1 MKSLRTEIA
10 AITLISITVISAL
23 VMWVSIRVYEG
34 LYEDFVSK
42 ELNALSENLAND
54 LLPFMSSSEDTF
66 SLLSILLKLDEYDN
80 VEFAKVF
87 SQEGELLTAYV
98 GSASDEHT
106 VQQTESG
113 PAFDRQ
119 LFSLQHGLFVEES
132 HIRVVRI
139 IGDPAL
145 PQGKLVISYLIEQSL
160 KASQQR
166 FISSIVPFVIFILLA
181 AVLCVIE
188 LQRRSLL
195 PLFELI
201 DEMRRIEETK
211 DYAVEVNVEGKTEI
225 KALTH
230 GFNSMMSDINKQAEL
245 NRQKNKLLT
254 RQQEQM
260 EKLANFDPLTGLPNR
275 QFLMKCLSIELS
287 RAKRENSNVALLF
300 LDLDGF
306 KMVNDSFGHDVGDK
320 LLCKIADLVSE
331 NLRADDIVGR
341 LGGDEF
347 VIILSAETTFEQV
360 EEVANRLVSVINEEQ
375 FVDQWRLE
383 TGASIGVAL
392 AKDCEYNLT
401 TLMSNADIA
410 MYHSKRNGRGQFTLF
425 TRMMQDDNHR
435 IIRISTSIISA
446 LENDEFYLVYQ
457 PKVNQSG
464 HIVAFEALI
473 RWYNA
478 HLGIVSPAEFIP
490 IAEQSNKVSAITQWV
505 VQQVCNDIDQILGQY
520 GESTSISLNLSAN
533 DLKDDSVT
541 GFVLEKIKLLG
552 KRASAIEF
560 EITESAYLKS
570 FQAGNKFFED
580 LRTYGCKI
588 ALDDFG
594 TGYSSLS
601 YLTEFNIDTLKID
614 RQFVSQ
620 IGVSQRS
627 ELITVTILEMA
638 RHLKL
643 TVCAEGVETLEQANF
658 LIDHGCHTLQGY
670 YYGKPEPLSSQTTD
684 SFLPD
689 LNKSL
694 S

>member
-1 MKSLRTEIA
+1 M
-10 AITLISITVISAL
+10 
-23 VMWVSIRVYEG
+23 
-34 LYEDFVSK
+34 
-42 ELNALSENLAND
+42 
-54 LLPFMSSSEDTF
+54 
-66 SLLSILLKLDEYDN
+66 KLDEYDN

-87 SQEGELLTAYV
+87 SAQGELLTAYV
-98 GSASDEHT
+98 GSATDEHT
-106 VQQTESG
+106 ARQAESG
-113 PAFDRQ
+113 AAFDTI
-119 LFSLQHGLFVEES
+119 LFSLEPGLSLEES

-160 KASQQR
+160 NASRHR
-166 FISSIVPFVIFILLA
+166 FISAIVPFVIFILLA
-181 AVLCVIE
+181 AVLFVIE
-188 LQRRSLL
+188 MQRRSLL
-195 PLFELI
+195 PLFQLI
-201 DEMRRIEETK
+201 DNMRRVEETK
-211 DYAVEVNVEGKTEI
+211 DYAVEVRVEGKSEI

-230 GFNSMMSDINKQAEL
+230 GFNSMMSDINRQTEL

-287 RAKRENSNVALLF
+287 RAKRDEGDVALMF

-306 KMVNDSFGHDVGDK
+306 KMINDSFGHDVGDK
-320 LLCKIADLVSE
+320 LLCKVADLVSE
-331 NLRADDIVGR
+331 NLRTDDIVGR

-347 VIILSAETTFEQV
+347 VIILSHEATYQQV
-360 EEVANRLVSVINEEQ
+360 EEVAGRLVAVINEAQ

-392 AKDCEYNLT
+392 AKDCDYNLT
-401 TLMSNADIA
+401 TVMSNADIA

-435 IIRISTSIISA
+435 IIRISTSILSA
-446 LENDEFYLVYQ
+446 LENEEFYLVYQ

-473 RWYNA
+473 RWYNP
-478 HLGIVSPAEFIP
+478 HLGIVPPAEFIP

-505 VQQVCNDIDQILGQY
+505 VRQVCSDIDQILRQY
-520 GESTSISLNLSAN
+520 GEDTSISLNLSAN
-533 DLKDDSVT
+533 DLKDESVT
-541 GFVLEKIKLLG
+541 TFVLDRIKELG
-552 KRASAIEF
+552 DRAGAIEF

-580 LRTYGCKI
+580 LRAHGCKI

-643 TVCAEGVETLEQANF
+643 TVCAEGVETLDQATF

-670 YYGKPEPLSSQTTD
+670 YYGKPETLSTLARDDT
-684 SFLPD
+684 FLPELTQD
-689 LNKSL
+689 
-694 S
+694 